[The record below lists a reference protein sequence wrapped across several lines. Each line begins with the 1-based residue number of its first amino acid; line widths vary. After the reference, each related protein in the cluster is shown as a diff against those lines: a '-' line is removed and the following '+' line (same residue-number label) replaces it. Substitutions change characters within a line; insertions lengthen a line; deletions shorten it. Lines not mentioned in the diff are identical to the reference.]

1 MANEGP
7 NVVKTGGSNI
17 GLIILAV
24 AILIAAAVGFM
35 FYQSEQSKNS
45 AITGAASAVGDAAK
59 DVGDA
64 AKPDSN

>member
-7 NVVKTGGSNI
+7 TVIKTGGSNI

-24 AILIAAAVGFM
+24 AIVIAAVVGFM
-35 FYQSEQSKNS
+35 FYQSEQSKDN
-45 AITGAASAVGDAAK
+45 AITGAASAVGEAAK

-64 AKPDSN
+64 AKPSGN